1 MTTLRPTGWLGQ
13 RLRTRPDP
21 RVLPWLVLLGG
32 LLTTALFCNS
42 ERHYKQLE
50 HERIERTLAADIIE
64 VIEARLGTDIAML
77 DATVGLF
84 NASERVTRDEFSRF
98 ARSLISH
105 SPNLKGI
112 QGVGFAAVVPGNDV
126 RAFETEIRRD
136 GQPDFRIRPPGP
148 RPLTTA
154 IVYLQPDDWRN
165 QRAIGFDMHSET
177 VRRSAMQLAASTGEP
192 APEQQVL
199 KACLGCVRKYRS

>member
-1 MTTLRPTGWLGQ
+1 M
-13 RLRTRPDP
+13 
-21 RVLPWLVLLGG
+21 LLGG

-50 HERIERTLAADIIE
+50 HERIERTLAADITE

-112 QGVGFAAVVPGNDV
+112 QGVGFAAVVSG
-126 RAFETEIRRD
+126 
-136 GQPDFRIRPPGP
+136 
-148 RPLTTA
+148 L
-154 IVYLQPDDWRN
+154 
-165 QRAIGFDMHSET
+165 S
-177 VRRSAMQLAASTGEP
+177 QLGYSHMD
-192 APEQQVL
+192 
-199 KACLGCVRKYRS
+199 